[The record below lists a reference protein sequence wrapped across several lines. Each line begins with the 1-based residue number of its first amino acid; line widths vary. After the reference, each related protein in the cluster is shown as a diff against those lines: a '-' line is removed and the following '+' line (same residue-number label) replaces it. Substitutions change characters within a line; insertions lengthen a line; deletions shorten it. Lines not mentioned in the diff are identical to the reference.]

1 MCLHGQDN
9 VNKWFTFNLR
19 IQLFL
24 QLSVSFLQVA
34 VIVKEIDSVEFFFF
48 FFFTCPVRQLQQTT
62 IMGLDALVTNMINF
76 TKAEL

>member
-1 MCLHGQDN
+1 MCLHGHDN
-9 VNKWFTFNLR
+9 DNKWFTFNLR

-24 QLSVSFLQVA
+24 QLSVFFLQVA
-34 VIVKEIDSVEFFFF
+34 VIVKEIDSVEFFFV
-48 FFFTCPVRQLQQTT
+48 FFTCPVRQLQQTT